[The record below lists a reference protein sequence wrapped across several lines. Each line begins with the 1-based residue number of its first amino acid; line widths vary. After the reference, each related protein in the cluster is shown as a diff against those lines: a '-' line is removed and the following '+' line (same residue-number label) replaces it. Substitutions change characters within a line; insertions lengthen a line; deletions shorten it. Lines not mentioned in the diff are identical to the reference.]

1 MNENECYYAAN
12 LITFYAGQELIGV
25 KVETQDDLQKLTHCI
40 KDSLTS
46 LAVINERLNEIALEN
61 FCKEFGVEYSSQRSG
76 AK

>member
-12 LITFYAGQELIGV
+12 LVTLYAGQKLLDV
-25 KVETQDDLQKLTHCI
+25 KVETKEDLRKL
-40 KDSLTS
+40 KRYLNESLTS
-46 LAVINERLNEIALEN
+46 LSVINERLNEVELEN

>member
-12 LITFYAGQELIGV
+12 LVTLHTGQKLLDV
-25 KVETQDDLQKLTHCI
+25 KVETKEDLRKLKRCLNEG
-40 KDSLTS
+40 LTS

-61 FCKEFGVEYSSQRSG
+61 FCREFGVEYSSQRSG

>member
-12 LITFYAGQELIGV
+12 LVTLHTGQKLLEV
-25 KVETQDDLQKLTHCI
+25 KVETKEDLQKLKRCLNE
-40 KDSLTS
+40 SLTS